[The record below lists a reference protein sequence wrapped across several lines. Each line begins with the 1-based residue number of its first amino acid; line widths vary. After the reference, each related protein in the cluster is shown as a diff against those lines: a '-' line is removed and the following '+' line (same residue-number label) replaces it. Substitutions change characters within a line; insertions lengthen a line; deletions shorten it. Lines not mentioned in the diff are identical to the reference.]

1 MELPTK
7 QQQSDCAMNMPT
19 RSTAYLQSTESNEKF
34 LVKYSPEMKKELS
47 NNRPTAVA
55 EVQSNP
61 TLAAVAAV
69 YGSGVVADWL
79 TIQLTQTFALCGFDF
94 QLGARPTIKIV
105 ADKIAS
111 EYDYLRLG
119 ELALFFNDFEQGA
132 FGDFA
137 TRYDNQRFFNSLQQ
151 FLQVRAALRERK
163 MQEER
168 ERARKEAAS
177 RAVPLPDNL
186 PTLQAF
192 LKKRSVDEKAERGK
206 II

>member
-1 MELPTK
+1 
-7 QQQSDCAMNMPT
+7 MPT

-34 LVKYSPEMKKELS
+34 LTKYSPEMKRELS

-69 YGSGVVADWL
+69 YGGGVVADWL

-94 QLGARPTIKIV
+94 QLGARQTVKIV
-105 ADKIAS
+105 AEKIAS

-119 ELALFFNDFEQGA
+119 ELALFFHDFEQGA

-137 TRYDNQRFFNSLQQ
+137 TRYDNQRFFNALKQ
-151 FLQVRAALRERK
+151 FLQVRAALRERLANEAK
-163 MQEER
+163 QR
-168 ERARKEAAS
+168 ERAEWARK
-177 RAVPLPDNL
+177 AVPCPDEL
-186 PTLQAF
+186 LTA
-192 LKKRSVDEKAERGK
+192 KKCAEQF
-206 II
+206 